1 MEPFGPVA
9 AMAAAS
15 QRRASSS
22 SASDS
27 QDKGKRKI
35 DDTVSKADW
44 PFSRCLPVLTD
55 LLRDDEF
62 VKELKKVRS
71 SCDPQLTPQMKTEQ
85 DSLERRL
92 WARMEK
98 IKADHE
104 AKTKPEREV
113 ARITRKP
120 ITQEKQSVSSSKSD
134 VKLTVGVE
142 PATQPGARRVLQGTC
157 HGIGRWTGG
166 PA

>member
-15 QRRASSS
+15 QQRRASSS
-22 SASDS
+22 SAPDS

-44 PFSRCLPVLTD
+44 SFSRCLPVLTD

-62 VKELKKVRS
+62 VKELRKVS
-71 SCDPQLTPQMKTEQ
+71 YEEDLKADCQLKTEQ

-120 ITQEKQSVSSSKSD
+120 ITQEKQNVS
-134 VKLTVGVE
+134 
-142 PATQPGARRVLQGTC
+142 
-157 HGIGRWTGG
+157 
-166 PA
+166 